1 MIRAATSFTSTLVGV
16 VVASAGPGAPD
27 AVGLGLPTGVEARG
41 SSGAF
46 LGAEWLGELAA
57 LGEAACLASAP
68 FFGPKKDEMLP
79 TATGGEVLAFFAGGA
94 ICHVCH
100 GSFYK
105 VHRVYYRG
113 RWLRAMETR
122 TKWAMASMAM

>member
-1 MIRAATSFTSTLVGV
+1 MMFPV
-16 VVASAGPGAPD
+16 VQGFSPPS
-27 AVGLGLPTGVEARG
+27 P
-41 SSGAF
+41 
-46 LGAEWLGELAA
+46 
-57 LGEAACLASAP
+57 
-68 FFGPKKDEMLP
+68 
-79 TATGGEVLAFFAGGA
+79 AFFAGGA